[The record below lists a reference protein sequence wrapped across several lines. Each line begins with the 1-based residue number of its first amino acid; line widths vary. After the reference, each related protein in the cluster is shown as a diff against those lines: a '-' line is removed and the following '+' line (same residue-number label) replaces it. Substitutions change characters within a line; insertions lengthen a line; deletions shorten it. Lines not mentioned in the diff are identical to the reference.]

1 VPFAIRYPTSTQLKT
16 LVYECIGSILLANFL
31 ILVNMRRLMIFGCSV
46 LYGLSMSAI
55 YPLMMSMAS
64 YLKLRLSAKNT
75 LNYVVSGAMGESI
88 IPILLGYSIGLIS
101 PNILFVASLVY
112 ARVLLLLYHQM
123 MKFELSTR

>member
-1 VPFAIRYPTSTQLKT
+1 
-16 LVYECIGSILLANFL
+16 
-31 ILVNMRRLMIFGCSV
+31 MRRLMIFGCSV